1 MDDGELVLPLTATRA
16 LVLTEAQMALL
27 PPREVSGLVRLLDQR
42 REQHGCAHLK
52 RVHKGLASDDR
63 IAVLLCLGQ
72 AESLAPEV
80 HAILAGCGAP
90 PQSVQVPEH
99 APLTRRQFDE
109 WNRVWPVHFH
119 EAAATRSL
127 AVWSDAPAEHEL
139 PVMRSHMRRAI
150 AAAQHNAENGGR
162 SVAAV
167 IVRHD
172 SSPGDSS
179 SGGAETVA
187 VCADATRPS
196 PSGGECSAG
205 GHPLSHAVMRCIEEV
220 AREERARGYAMR
232 KRRAS
237 SGAGAATSPADGEA
251 QASSEASEA
260 TSAAAAI
267 DEQPAE
273 AASGSHLCVACEIY
287 VTHEP
292 CAMCAMALVHSRVRR
307 LIYALPAAGG
317 GALGS
322 RYLLHTEPSLNHHFT
337 VIRGMLVEEA
347 KAAGLADCGDGE
359 LEGGG

>member
-16 LVLTEAQMALL
+16 LVLTEAQMAWV

-42 REQHGCAHLK
+42 REQHGCTHLK
-52 RVHKGLASDDR
+52 RVHKGLESDDR
-63 IAVLLCLGQ
+63 LAVLLCLGQ

-80 HAILAGCGAP
+80 HALLAGCGAQP
-90 PQSVQVPEH
+90 RSVRVPEH
-99 APLTRRQFDE
+99 APLTRRQFE
-109 WNRVWPVHFH
+109 ESSRVWPVHFH

-167 IVRHD
+167 VVRHH
-172 SSPGDSS
+172 SS

-196 PSGGECSAG
+196 PSGGECGAG

-220 AREERARGYAMR
+220 AREERARAYAMR
-232 KRRAS
+232 KRPAT
-237 SGAGAATSPADGEA
+237 SGAGAATSAANGEA
-251 QASSEASEA
+251 QASPESSEA

-267 DEQPAE
+267 GEQPVE
-273 AASGSHLCVACEIY
+273 AARGSHLCVACEIY

-322 RYLLHTEPSLNHHFT
+322 RYFLHTEPSLNHHFT